1 MTKSKIVTIA
11 KTGENTWKDKVLTK
25 HFVQFENGENGT
37 LTTGFTEDP
46 VPVVGDELEYTIEDK
61 GFGAEIKLP
70 RKAGS
75 GGGGFGGAKKWTP
88 SQIAQQDAIK
98 LTQSYIQAGG
108 DLKYWK
114 QFFLEAKEFMVQ
126 QIELENAP
134 KPTVIAN
141 APNQP
146 APTLVDELSKNDLP
160 F

>member
-1 MTKSKIVTIA
+1 MKSKIVTIA
-11 KTGENTWKDKVLTK
+11 KTGENNWKDKVLTK

-75 GGGGFGGAKKWTP
+75 GGGGFGGRQWSP
-88 SQIAQQDAIK
+88 EQVAQQDAIK
-98 LTQSYIQAGG
+98 LTSSYIQSGG
-108 DLKYWK
+108 DLKFWK
-114 QFFLEAKEFMVQ
+114 QFFVEAKAFMVD
-126 QIELENAP
+126 QITASGSPVEN
-134 KPTVIAN
+134 KETPTS
-141 APNQP
+141 
-146 APTLVDELSKNDLP
+146 TEDKLP